1 MEIVLIRHGL
11 PMRVETTDGVAADPS
26 LSRIGLMQAVEAADW
41 LVGIKIEAIYSSPLQ
56 RARETAEPFAQR
68 SGLEIVIEDDVSEF
82 DRDSS
87 TYIPME
93 ELKAQD
99 YEAWKAFVDGGY
111 GDDVDMLAFQ
121 ATVVRG
127 VESIIERHSGER
139 VAVFCH
145 GGVVNMWA
153 SHVLDMPPRLFT
165 DVRYASASRFLC
177 ASTGERSLVSLNET
191 QHLRG

>member
-1 MEIVLIRHGL
+1 MEIVLVRHGL
-11 PMRVETTDGVAADPS
+11 PMRVETKDGAAANPS
-26 LSRIGLMQAVEAADW
+26 LSRIGLAQADQASDW
-41 LVGIKIEAIYSSPLQ
+41 LVAIDIDAIYSSPLQ
-56 RARETAEPFAQR
+56 RARETAAPFAKR
-68 SGLEIVIEDDVSEF
+68 SGLKIGIEDDVSEF

-93 ELKAQD
+93 ELKAQN

-111 GDDVDMLAFQ
+111 GDDVDVLSFQ
-121 ATVVRG
+121 ATVFRG
-127 VESIIERHSGER
+127 IESIIDRHPGER

-153 SHVLDMPPRLFT
+153 SHVLETPPRLFIN
-165 DVRYASASRFLC
+165 VGYASVSRFLC

-191 QHLRG
+191 QHLTG

>member
-11 PMRVETTDGVAADPS
+11 PMRVEAKDGVAADPS
-26 LSRIGLMQAVEAADW
+26 LSRIGLMQAAEAADW

-93 ELKAQD
+93 ELK
-99 YEAWKAFVDGGY
+99 
-111 GDDVDMLAFQ
+111 
-121 ATVVRG
+121 
-127 VESIIERHSGER
+127 
-139 VAVFCH
+139 
-145 GGVVNMWA
+145 
-153 SHVLDMPPRLFT
+153 
-165 DVRYASASRFLC
+165 
-177 ASTGERSLVSLNET
+177 
-191 QHLRG
+191 

>member
-1 MEIVLIRHGL
+1 MEIVLVRHGL
-11 PMRVETTDGVAADPS
+11 PMRVETKDGAAANPS
-26 LSRIGLMQAVEAADW
+26 LSRIGLAQADQASDW
-41 LVGIKIEAIYSSPLQ
+41 LVAIDIDAIYSSPLQ
-56 RARETAEPFAQR
+56 RARETAAPFAKR
-68 SGLEIVIEDDVSEF
+68 SGLKIGIEDDVSEF

-93 ELKAQD
+93 ELKAQN

-111 GDDVDMLAFQ
+111 GDDVDVLSFQ

-127 VESIIERHSGER
+127 IESIIDRHPGER

-153 SHVLDMPPRLFT
+153 SHVLETPPRLFI
-165 DVRYASASRFLC
+165 DVGYASVSRFLC

-191 QHLRG
+191 QHLTG

>member
-1 MEIVLIRHGL
+1 MEIVLVRHGL
-11 PMRVETTDGVAADPS
+11 PMRVETKDGVAANPS
-26 LSRIGLMQAVEAADW
+26 LSRIGLAQADQASDW
-41 LVGIKIEAIYSSPLQ
+41 LVAIDIDAIYSSPLQ
-56 RARETAEPFAQR
+56 RARETAAPFAKR
-68 SGLEIVIEDDVSEF
+68 SGLKIGIEDDVSEF

-87 TYIPME
+87 SYIPME

-111 GDDVDMLAFQ
+111 GDDVDVLSFQ

-127 VESIIERHSGER
+127 IESIIDRHPGER

-153 SHVLDMPPRLFT
+153 SHVLETPPRLFIN
-165 DVRYASASRFLC
+165 VGYASVSRFLC

-191 QHLRG
+191 QHLTG

>member
-1 MEIVLIRHGL
+1 
-11 PMRVETTDGVAADPS
+11 MRVETTDGVAADPS

-121 ATVVRG
+121 TTVVRG

-191 QHLRG
+191 QHLTG

>member
-1 MEIVLIRHGL
+1 MEIVLVRHGL
-11 PMRVETTDGVAADPS
+11 PMRVETKDGVAADPS
-26 LSRIGLMQAVEAADW
+26 LSRIGLAQAIQASDW
-41 LVGIKIEAIYSSPLQ
+41 LVGIDIDAIYSSPLQ
-56 RARETAEPFAQR
+56 RARETAEPFAKR
-68 SGLEIVIEDDVSEF
+68 SGLKIGIEDDVSEF

-87 TYIPME
+87 SYIPME

-111 GDDVDMLAFQ
+111 GDDVDVLSFQ

-127 VESIIERHSGER
+127 IESIIDRHPGER

-153 SHVLDMPPRLFT
+153 SHVLETPPRLFIN
-165 DVRYASASRFLC
+165 VGYASVSRFLC

-191 QHLRG
+191 QHLTG

>member
-1 MEIVLIRHGL
+1 MEIVLVRHGL
-11 PMRVETTDGVAADPS
+11 PMRVETKDGAAANPS
-26 LSRIGLMQAVEAADW
+26 LSRIGLAQADQASDW
-41 LVGIKIEAIYSSPLQ
+41 LVAIDIDAIYSSPLQ
-56 RARETAEPFAQR
+56 RARETAAPFAKR
-68 SGLEIVIEDDVSEF
+68 SGLKIGIEDDVSEF

-93 ELKAQD
+93 ELKAQN

-111 GDDVDMLAFQ
+111 GDDVDVLSFQ

-127 VESIIERHSGER
+127 IESIIDRHPGER

-153 SHVLDMPPRLFT
+153 SHVLETPPRLFIN
-165 DVRYASASRFLC
+165 VGYASVSRFLC

-191 QHLRG
+191 QHLTG

>member
-11 PMRVETTDGVAADPS
+11 PMRVETKDGVAADPS
-26 LSRIGLMQAVEAADW
+26 LSRIGLMQAAEAADW

-68 SGLEIVIEDDVSEF
+68 SRLEIMIEDDVSEF

-153 SHVLDMPPRLFT
+153 SHVLGMPPRLFA

>member
-1 MEIVLIRHGL
+1 MEIVLVRHGL
-11 PMRVETTDGVAADPS
+11 PMRVETKDGVAANPS
-26 LSRIGLMQAVEAADW
+26 LSRIGLAQADQASDW
-41 LVGIKIEAIYSSPLQ
+41 LVAIDIDAIYSSPLQ
-56 RARETAEPFAQR
+56 RARETAAPFAKR
-68 SGLEIVIEDDVSEF
+68 SGLKIGIEDGVSEF

-93 ELKAQD
+93 ELKAQN

-111 GDDVDMLAFQ
+111 GDDVDVLSFQ

-127 VESIIERHSGER
+127 IESIIDRHSGER

-153 SHVLDMPPRLFT
+153 SHVLETPPRLFIN
-165 DVRYASASRFLC
+165 VGYASVSRFLC

-191 QHLRG
+191 QHLTG

>member
-1 MEIVLIRHGL
+1 
-11 PMRVETTDGVAADPS
+11 MRVETKDGAAANPS
-26 LSRIGLMQAVEAADW
+26 LSRIGLAQADQASDW
-41 LVGIKIEAIYSSPLQ
+41 LVAIDIDAIYSSPLQ
-56 RARETAEPFAQR
+56 RARETAAPFAKR
-68 SGLEIVIEDDVSEF
+68 SGLKIGIEDDVSEF

-93 ELKAQD
+93 ELKAQN

-111 GDDVDMLAFQ
+111 GDDVDVLSFQ

-127 VESIIERHSGER
+127 IESIIDRHPGER

-153 SHVLDMPPRLFT
+153 SHVLETPPRLFI
-165 DVRYASASRFLC
+165 DVGYASVSRFLC

-191 QHLRG
+191 QHLTG

>member
-1 MEIVLIRHGL
+1 MPVSLDHDDDEA
-11 PMRVETTDGVAADPS
+11 DDAAGMD
-26 LSRIGLMQAVEAADW
+26 ID
-41 LVGIKIEAIYSSPLQ
+41 AIYASPLQ
-56 RARETAEPFAQR
+56 RAIETAEPFAKR
-68 SGLEIVIEDDVSEF
+68 SGLNVVIEDDVSEF

-99 YEAWKAFVDGGY
+99 YEAWKAFVNGGY
-111 GDDVDMLAFQ
+111 GDDVDMLSFQ

-127 VESIIERHSGER
+127 VESIIDRHSGER

-153 SHVLDMPPRLFT
+153 SHVLEPPPRLFT
-165 DVRYASASRFLC
+165 NVGYASVSRFLC

-191 QHLRG
+191 QHLTG

>member
-1 MEIVLIRHGL
+1 MEIVLVRHGL
-11 PMRVETTDGVAADPS
+11 PMRVETKDGAAANPS
-26 LSRIGLMQAVEAADW
+26 LSRIGLAQADQASDW
-41 LVGIKIEAIYSSPLQ
+41 LVAIDIDAIYSSPLQ
-56 RARETAEPFAQR
+56 RARETAAPFAKR
-68 SGLEIVIEDDVSEF
+68 SGLKIGIEDGVSEF

-93 ELKAQD
+93 ELKAQN

-111 GDDVDMLAFQ
+111 GDDVDVLSFQ

-127 VESIIERHSGER
+127 IESIIDRHPGER

-153 SHVLDMPPRLFT
+153 SHVLETPPRLII
-165 DVRYASASRFLC
+165 DVGYASVSRFLC

-191 QHLRG
+191 QHLTG

>member
-1 MEIVLIRHGL
+1 MEIVLVRHGL
-11 PMRVETTDGVAADPS
+11 PMRVETKDGAAADPS
-26 LSRIGLMQAVEAADW
+26 LSRVGSIQAVEAADW
-41 LVGIKIEAIYSSPLQ
+41 LIGINIDAIYSSPLR
-56 RARETAEPFAQR
+56 RARETAEPFAER

-87 TYIPME
+87 SYVPME

-99 YEAWKAFVDGGY
+99 YAAWKAFVDGGY
-111 GDDVDMLAFQ
+111 GDDVDMLSFQ

-127 VESIIERHSGER
+127 IEAIIRRHSGER

-153 SHVLDMPPRLFT
+153 SHVLDTPPRLFT

-191 QHLRG
+191 QHLTG

>member
-1 MEIVLIRHGL
+1 MEIVLVRHGL
-11 PMRVETTDGVAADPS
+11 PMRVETKDGAAADPS
-26 LSRIGLMQAVEAADW
+26 LSRIGLAQADQASDW
-41 LVGIKIEAIYSSPLQ
+41 LVAIDIDAIYSSPLQ
-56 RARETAEPFAQR
+56 RARETAAPFAKR
-68 SGLEIVIEDDVSEF
+68 SGLKIGIEDDVSEF

-93 ELKAQD
+93 ELKAQN

-111 GDDVDMLAFQ
+111 GDDVDVLSFQ

-127 VESIIERHSGER
+127 IESIIDRHPGER

-153 SHVLDMPPRLFT
+153 SHVLETPPRLFIN
-165 DVRYASASRFLC
+165 VGYASVSRFLC

-191 QHLRG
+191 QHLTG

>member
-1 MEIVLIRHGL
+1 
-11 PMRVETTDGVAADPS
+11 MRVETKDGVAADPS

-41 LVGIKIEAIYSSPLQ
+41 LVGMDIDAIYSSPLQ
-56 RARETAEPFAQR
+56 RARETAEPFAKR
-68 SGLEIVIEDDVSEF
+68 SGLKIVIEDDVSEF

-111 GDDVDMLAFQ
+111 GDDVDVLSFQ

-127 VESIIERHSGER
+127 IESIIERHSGER

-191 QHLRG
+191 QHLTR

>member
-1 MEIVLIRHGL
+1 MEIVLVRHGL
-11 PMRVETTDGVAADPS
+11 PMRVETKDGAAADPS
-26 LSRIGLMQAVEAADW
+26 LSRIGLAQADQASDW
-41 LVGIKIEAIYSSPLQ
+41 LVAIDIDAIYSSPLQ
-56 RARETAEPFAQR
+56 RARETAAPFAKR
-68 SGLEIVIEDDVSEF
+68 SGLKIGIEDDVSEF

-93 ELKAQD
+93 ELKAQN

-111 GDDVDMLAFQ
+111 GDDVDVLSFQ

-127 VESIIERHSGER
+127 IESIIDRHPGER

-153 SHVLDMPPRLFT
+153 SHVLETPPRLFI
-165 DVRYASASRFLC
+165 DVGYASVSRFLC

-191 QHLRG
+191 QHLTG

>member
-1 MEIVLIRHGL
+1 MEIVLVRHGL
-11 PMRVETTDGVAADPS
+11 PMRVETKDGAAANPS
-26 LSRIGLMQAVEAADW
+26 LSRIGLAQADQASDW
-41 LVGIKIEAIYSSPLQ
+41 LVAIDIDAIYSSPLQ
-56 RARETAEPFAQR
+56 RARETAAPFAKR
-68 SGLEIVIEDDVSEF
+68 SGLKIGIEDGVSEF

-93 ELKAQD
+93 ELKAQN

-111 GDDVDMLAFQ
+111 GDDVDVLSFQ

-127 VESIIERHSGER
+127 IESIIDRHSGER

-153 SHVLDMPPRLFT
+153 SHVLETPPRLFIN
-165 DVRYASASRFLC
+165 VGYASVSRFLC

-191 QHLRG
+191 QHLTG

>member
-1 MEIVLIRHGL
+1 MEIVLVRHGL
-11 PMRVETTDGVAADPS
+11 PMRVETKDGAAANPS
-26 LSRIGLMQAVEAADW
+26 LSRIGLAQADQASDW
-41 LVGIKIEAIYSSPLQ
+41 LVAIDIDAIYSSPLQ
-56 RARETAEPFAQR
+56 RARETAAPFAKR
-68 SGLEIVIEDDVSEF
+68 SGLKIGIEDDVSEF

-93 ELKAQD
+93 ELKAQN

-111 GDDVDMLAFQ
+111 GDDVDVLSFQ
-121 ATVVRG
+121 ATGVRG
-127 VESIIERHSGER
+127 IESIIDRHSGER

-153 SHVLDMPPRLFT
+153 SHVLETPPRLFI
-165 DVRYASASRFLC
+165 DVGYASVSRFLC

-191 QHLRG
+191 QHLTG

>member
-11 PMRVETTDGVAADPS
+11 PLRIETDDGVPADPS
-26 LSRIGLMQAVEAADW
+26 LSSVGLMQALEASDW
-41 LVGIKIEAIYSSPLQ
+41 LAGMKIDAVYSSPLK

-68 SGLEIVIEDDVSEF
+68 SEMEIMIEADVSEF

-87 TYIPME
+87 SYIPME

-99 YEAWKAFVDGGY
+99 YDAWKAFVDGGY
-111 GDDVDMLAFQ
+111 ADDVDMLSFQ

-127 VESIIERHSGER
+127 IESIVRRHSGQR

-153 SHVLDMPPRLFT
+153 SHVLEMAPRLFT

-177 ASTGERSLVSLNET
+177 AATGERSLVSLNET
-191 QHLRG
+191 QHLKG

>member
-1 MEIVLIRHGL
+1 MEIVLVRHGL
-11 PMRVETTDGVAADPS
+11 PMRVETKDGVAADPS
-26 LSRIGLMQAVEAADW
+26 LSRIGLAQAIQASDW
-41 LVGIKIEAIYSSPLQ
+41 LVGIDIDAIYSSPLQ
-56 RARETAEPFAQR
+56 RARETAEPFAKR
-68 SGLEIVIEDDVSEF
+68 SGLKIGIEDDVSEF

-111 GDDVDMLAFQ
+111 GDDVDVLSFQ

-127 VESIIERHSGER
+127 IESIIDRHPGER

-153 SHVLDMPPRLFT
+153 SHVLETPPRLFIN
-165 DVRYASASRFLC
+165 VGYASVSRFLC

-191 QHLRG
+191 QHLTG

>member
-1 MEIVLIRHGL
+1 MEIVLVRHGL

-26 LSRIGLMQAVEAADW
+26 LSRIGLMQAAQASDW
-41 LVGIKIEAIYSSPLQ
+41 LAGMGIDAIYASPLQ
-56 RARETAEPFAQR
+56 RARETAEPFAKR
-68 SGLEIVIEDDVSEF
+68 SGLKVVIEDDVSEF

-99 YEAWKAFVDGGY
+99 YEAWKAFVNGGY
-111 GDDVDMLAFQ
+111 GDDVDMLSFQ

-153 SHVLDMPPRLFT
+153 SHVLETPPRLFT
-165 DVRYASASRFLC
+165 NVGYASVSRFLC

-191 QHLRG
+191 QHLTG

>member
-1 MEIVLIRHGL
+1 MEIVLVRHGL
-11 PMRVETTDGVAADPS
+11 PMRVETKDGAAANPS
-26 LSRIGLMQAVEAADW
+26 LSRIGLAQADQASDW
-41 LVGIKIEAIYSSPLQ
+41 LVAIDIDAIYSSPLQ
-56 RARETAEPFAQR
+56 RARETAAPFAKR
-68 SGLEIVIEDDVSEF
+68 SGLKIGIEDGVSEF

-93 ELKAQD
+93 ELKAQN

-111 GDDVDMLAFQ
+111 GDDVDVLSFQ

-127 VESIIERHSGER
+127 IESIIDRHPGER

-153 SHVLDMPPRLFT
+153 SHVLETPPRLFIN
-165 DVRYASASRFLC
+165 VGYASVSRFLC

-191 QHLRG
+191 QHLTG

>member
-1 MEIVLIRHGL
+1 MEIVLVRHGL

-26 LSRIGLMQAVEAADW
+26 LSRIGLMQAAQASDW
-41 LVGIKIEAIYSSPLQ
+41 LAGMGIDAIYASPLQ
-56 RARETAEPFAQR
+56 RAIETAEPFAKR
-68 SGLEIVIEDDVSEF
+68 SGLKVVIEEDVSEF

-99 YEAWKAFVDGGY
+99 YEAWKAFVNGGY
-111 GDDVDMLAFQ
+111 GDDVDMLSFQ

-127 VESIIERHSGER
+127 VESIIDRHSGER

-145 GGVVNMWA
+145 GAV
-153 SHVLDMPPRLFT
+153 SYTHLTLPTIL
-165 DVRYASASRFLC
+165 
-177 ASTGERSLVSLNET
+177 LV
-191 QHLRG
+191 

>member
-1 MEIVLIRHGL
+1 VEIVLVRHGL
-11 PMRVETTDGVAADPS
+11 PMRVETKDGAAANPS
-26 LSRIGLMQAVEAADW
+26 LSRIGLAQADQASDW
-41 LVGIKIEAIYSSPLQ
+41 LVAIDIDAIYSSPLQ
-56 RARETAEPFAQR
+56 RARETAAPFAKR
-68 SGLEIVIEDDVSEF
+68 SGLKIGIEDGVSEF

-93 ELKAQD
+93 ELKAQN

-111 GDDVDMLAFQ
+111 GDDVDVLSFQ

-127 VESIIERHSGER
+127 IESIIDRHPGER

-153 SHVLDMPPRLFT
+153 SHVLETPPRLFIN
-165 DVRYASASRFLC
+165 VGYASVSRFLC

-191 QHLRG
+191 QHLTG

>member
-1 MEIVLIRHGL
+1 MEIVLVRHGL
-11 PMRVETTDGVAADPS
+11 PMRVETKDGAAANPS
-26 LSRIGLMQAVEAADW
+26 LSRIGLAQADQASDW
-41 LVGIKIEAIYSSPLQ
+41 LVAIDIDAIYSSPLQ
-56 RARETAEPFAQR
+56 RARETAAPFAKR
-68 SGLEIVIEDDVSEF
+68 SGLKIGIEDDVSEF

-93 ELKAQD
+93 ELKAQN

-111 GDDVDMLAFQ
+111 GDDVDVLSFQ

-127 VESIIERHSGER
+127 IESIIDRHPGER
-139 VAVFCH
+139 VAVVCH

-153 SHVLDMPPRLFT
+153 SHVLETPPRLFI
-165 DVRYASASRFLC
+165 DVGYASVSRFLC

-191 QHLRG
+191 QHLTG

>member
-1 MEIVLIRHGL
+1 MEIVLVRHGL
-11 PMRVETTDGVAADPS
+11 PMRVETKDGAAANPS
-26 LSRIGLMQAVEAADW
+26 LSRIGLAQADQASDW
-41 LVGIKIEAIYSSPLQ
+41 LVAIDIDAIYSSPLQ
-56 RARETAEPFAQR
+56 RARETAAPFAKR
-68 SGLEIVIEDDVSEF
+68 SGLKIGIEDGVSEF

-93 ELKAQD
+93 ELKAQN

-111 GDDVDMLAFQ
+111 GDDVDVLSFQ

-127 VESIIERHSGER
+127 IESIIDRHPGER

-153 SHVLDMPPRLFT
+153 SHVLETPPRLFIN
-165 DVRYASASRFLC
+165 VGYASVSRFLC
-177 ASTGERSLVSLNET
+177 ASTGERRLVSLNET
-191 QHLRG
+191 QHLTG